1 MSADL
6 KHLNGDG
13 RSDREAS
20 TIASPGH
27 AVPAW
32 SVLPDEWKSML
43 KERGLR
49 AFRADQILQSLY
61 RDYITDWDQATT
73 LPKDFRATLKESFP
87 IIPAEEVACDTSPDG
102 TKKLLLKMRDGELVE
117 TVVIPVFAKGGNGE
131 RETVRLTQCVST
143 QVGCAMGCAFC
154 ASGSKGLVR
163 SLRADE
169 IVAEV
174 MAARKYGTLT
184 NLVVMGMGEPFAN
197 YDETMRALKLINA
210 GRGPNL
216 GARHIT
222 LSTCGV
228 VPGFARLAAEG
239 LQFELSVSLHAPD
252 DALRNQL
259 MPINR
264 RWPLADLMAA
274 CRDYTLKTRRI
285 ITFEYTVISGV
296 NDSRACAE
304 ALAKR
309 VREVPMAKVNLI
321 PLSPVDHRPDFKT
334 PSEATMLMFLDVLMK
349 NHVQTMIRRS
359 RGKESQAACGQLR
372 LRTMPPS
379 SRPSDACGRNA

>member
-1 MSADL
+1 MMPIG
-6 KHLNGDG
+6 KTEGY
-13 RSDREAS
+13 EA
-20 TIASPGH
+20 APAGN

-32 SVLPDEWKSML
+32 SVLPDEWKTML
-43 KERGLR
+43 VSRGLR
-49 AFRADQILQSLY
+49 AFRADQILQALY
-61 RDYITDWDQATT
+61 RDYISDWDQATT
-73 LPKDFRATLKESFP
+73 RPKDFREALKRDFP
-87 IIPAEEVACDTSPDG
+87 IVPAEEVACDRAPDG
-102 TKKLLLKMRDGELVE
+102 TRKLLLKMQDGELVE
-117 TVVIPVFAKGGNGE
+117 TVVIPVFARGADGG

-143 QVGCAMGCAFC
+143 QIGCAMGCAFC
-154 ASGSKGLVR
+154 ASGAKGVVR

-239 LQFELSVSLHAPD
+239 LQFELSVSLHAAD
-252 DALRNQL
+252 DALRDRL
-259 MPINR
+259 MPVNR
-264 RWPLADLMAA
+264 RWPLAELMAA
-274 CRDYTLKTRRI
+274 CREYTLKTKRI
-285 ITFEYTVISGV
+285 ITFEYTVIAGV
-296 NDSRACAE
+296 NDSRECAE
-304 ALAKR
+304 ALARR
-309 VREVPMAKVNLI
+309 VKEVPMAKVNLI

-334 PSEATMLMFLDVLMK
+334 PSESTMMMFLDVLMK
-349 NHVQTMIRRS
+349 SHVQTMIRRS

-372 LRTMPPS
+372 IRHAADGGGAP
-379 SRPSDACGRNA
+379 RKDADPQAGVLGEGQ